1 MRVTI
6 FLLVLYQLFQCQATD
21 CFQEQPLCLTV
32 NLTTLLNVCKNFFKV
47 PCPKTCGVCSAERVK
62 LNFLNSIDPNS
73 EHRIGI
79 SEAQIFLRNVNIS
92 LDEALVTEINE
103 LLMDTKA
110 ILTDM
115 HNHFDVDENK
125 VLNLTEVFK
134 GYVSMLELM
143 GVKIKADF
151 KESVASIAEMIRMS
165 NSGEI
170 FLPKLTTLLNIIMKQ
185 FDTYPH
191 GLISLN
197 RVQNITNG
205 FFNLER
211 VVVAHQ
217 LIYSINIK
225 VLSYYLLTYMDI
237 DNDGMVSQAE
247 YTYTILN
254 ALRVF
259 NITLSQK
266 AEENLVVYFDIYQS
280 SVESILNKYGIKESG
295 LLEGMILSEYENRPF
310 VNLVVP
316 IHEAIQSAHKLD
328 SKKVPR
334 YVRSSANTIPPR
346 KLTALSIIEALFGAA
361 DKNRDGVIDVPEFAF
376 FMVNSLPKEYQLAD
390 MNEALKVL
398 KLYDDNND
406 DRLNAL
412 EFKQLFR
419 PKSNVQ
425 AILNSAVPAIARLI
439 K

>member
-1 MRVTI
+1 
-6 FLLVLYQLFQCQATD
+6 
-21 CFQEQPLCLTV
+21 
-32 NLTTLLNVCKNFFKV
+32 
-47 PCPKTCGVCSAERVK
+47 
-62 LNFLNSIDPNS
+62 
-73 EHRIGI
+73 
-79 SEAQIFLRNVNIS
+79 
-92 LDEALVTEINE
+92 
-103 LLMDTKA
+103 
-110 ILTDM
+110 
-115 HNHFDVDENK
+115 
-125 VLNLTEVFK
+125 
-134 GYVSMLELM
+134 
-143 GVKIKADF
+143 
-151 KESVASIAEMIRMS
+151 
-165 NSGEI
+165 
-170 FLPKLTTLLNIIMKQ
+170 
-185 FDTYPH
+185 
-191 GLISLN
+191 
-197 RVQNITNG
+197 
-205 FFNLER
+205 
-211 VVVAHQ
+211 
-217 LIYSINIK
+217 
-225 VLSYYLLTYMDI
+225 
-237 DNDGMVSQAE
+237 
-247 YTYTILN
+247 
-254 ALRVF
+254 
-259 NITLSQK
+259 
-266 AEENLVVYFDIYQS
+266 
-280 SVESILNKYGIKESG
+280 
-295 LLEGMILSEYENRPF
+295 MILSEYENRPF